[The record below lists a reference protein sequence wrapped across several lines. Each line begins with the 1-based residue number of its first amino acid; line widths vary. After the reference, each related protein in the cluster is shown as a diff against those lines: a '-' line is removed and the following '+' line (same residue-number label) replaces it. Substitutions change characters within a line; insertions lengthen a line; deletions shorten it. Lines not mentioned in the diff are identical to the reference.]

1 MVYLGF
7 IIYMISRESVYFI
20 NIRQAYILSPYYSN
34 RLSSRTVL
42 YTCVPRRI
50 LEDRKLR
57 KVFGDTVKNVWIPRE
72 TDELDML
79 VKERDQTAD
88 RLEKAEILL
97 IKKANAAYQ
106 KALKNGHPDIG
117 PARSSQESGIKEAD
131 VCVESTSSN
140 SPGSQ
145 SSNAGEPDLGV
156 EPASGLPSGEAGETV
171 PVESPTSPRD
181 FLRIDGTPGN
191 MTSYGL
197 SGPPDVNG
205 SIAAQWIPQRMRPIH
220 RPLANFGRRVDTIK
234 WSRNQLKELIP
245 KISKLRRQHKKG
257 QTTPIPAAFI
267 EFDSQIS
274 AQSAYQTLAHH
285 RANHMV
291 PEIVGVRP
299 HEIVWASLRM
309 HWWQRIIWRFLIQG
323 FIAVMVIFWSFPAAL
338 IGIISNVKFLSEKV
352 FFLHWIPKL
361 PSAVLGIIEGLVPA
375 LALSILMSAV
385 PGIMRCMFSSLLA
398 RLLLTHS
405 RVRSTGWSPY
415 SLQDRAFH
423 AELLLPLPS
432 HPSIPHHYHHLCRL
446 CCLIPNHCRSLVA

>member
-7 IIYMISRESVYFI
+7 IIYMISRECVYFI

-42 YTCVPRRI
+42 YTCVPKRI
-50 LEDRKLR
+50 LEERKLR
-57 KVFGDTVKNVWIPRE
+57 KVFGDAVKNIWIPRE
-72 TDELDML
+72 TDQLDML

-117 PARSSQESGIKEAD
+117 PARSSQDSPSKEIH
-131 VCVESTSSN
+131 VCVESASSN
-140 SPGSQ
+140 SPGSH
-145 SSNAGEPDLGV
+145 SSKAGETDLGV
-156 EPASGLPSGEAGETV
+156 ESPSGLPSGKPGEIV
-171 PVESPTSPRD
+171 PLESPTSPRE

-205 SIAAQWIPQRMRPIH
+205 SIAAQWIPHSMRPIH

-234 WSRNQLKELIP
+234 WSRNQLKELAP

-257 QTTPIPAAFI
+257 KTTPIAAAFL

-285 RANHMV
+285 RPNHMV

-299 HEIVWASLRM
+299 QEIVWESLRM

-323 FIAVMVIFWSFPAAL
+323 FIAVMVIFWSFPCAL

-352 FFLHWIPKL
+352 FFLHWISDL
-361 PSAVLGIIEGLVPA
+361 PTEVLGMIEGLVPA
-375 LALSILMSAV
+375 VALSMLMSAV
-385 PGIMRCMFSSLLA
+385 PIIMRCML
-398 RLLLTHS
+398 
-405 RVRSTGWSPY
+405 SP
-415 SLQDRAFH
+415 
-423 AELLLPLPS
+423 LLPGCS
-432 HPSIPHHYHHLCRL
+432 
-446 CCLIPNHCRSLVA
+446 NTF